1 MSIQWFPGHMAKAK
15 RLLLDQLKWV
25 DVVIELGDARLPE
38 SSRNPLLQQLLKG
51 KAKIVLLN
59 KADLADP
66 QLTEV
71 WLRELRKTSPV
82 LAVSATTGVGVG
94 KIIPEM
100 ERLMAG
106 KQDRM
111 LAKGVRARSIRAMV
125 VGIPNIGKSSLI
137 NQLIGSSKAKT
148 GNKPGVTRGNQWIRI
163 HDKVELLDTPGLLW
177 PKFEDPEIGNRLAAA
192 GAIRDE
198 VLNLEE
204 LSEWL
209 LKWLKVYY
217 PTSLERYTQD
227 PAQLT
232 LEGIGRSRGCL
243 VKGGQ
248 VDLLKLPRSF
258 YVNFVRGLWGKLPLI
273 VCRILSKGQTNSLH
287 SSKKMSYNFVYKKG
301 KLCSMSN

>member
-15 RLLLDQLKWV
+15 RLLLDQLRWV

-38 SSRNPLLQQLLKG
+38 SSRNPLLQQLLKN
-51 KAKIVLLN
+51 KPKIVLLN

-66 QLTEV
+66 QWTEV
-71 WLRELRKTSPV
+71 WLKELRKSSPV

-94 KIIPEM
+94 KIVPEM

-106 KQDRM
+106 KQDKM
-111 LAKGVRARSIRAMV
+111 LAKGVRNRSIRAMV

-163 HDKVELLDTPGLLW
+163 HEKVELLDTPGLLW
-177 PKFEDPEIGNRLAAA
+177 PKFEDPEVGNKLAAA

-198 VLNLEE
+198 VLNMEE

-209 LKWLKVYY
+209 LKWLKDNY
-217 PTSLERYTQD
+217 PSSLSRYTQE
-227 PAQLT
+227 PVELT
-232 LEGIGRSRGCL
+232 LEGVGRSRGCL

-248 VDLLKLPRSF
+248 VDLLKAAQIFLREFRS
-258 YVNFVRGLWGKLPLI
+258 GTLGKITLDHP
-273 VCRILSKGQTNSLH
+273 
-287 SSKKMSYNFVYKKG
+287 
-301 KLCSMSN
+301 